1 MQKSVKSTR
10 IAYSIKALTCGC
22 RPTERWRYGRQDE
35 LKLVGLLATVECIT
49 VSVSVGAQSVQP
61 YAAHAVR
68 FFTVDF
74 PCTSAL
80 LCCIGTAVE
89 PPAREHAMMP
99 ARVTVNHCL
108 RANNHCWILIC
119 LFASPPTTYS
129 GACSANSFACLG
141 RQDVLIFTHF
151 VHRQVF
157 KNLPTGYVTVILSYV
172 R

>member
-10 IAYSIKALTCGC
+10 TAYSIKTLTCGC

-35 LKLVGLLATVECIT
+35 LKLVLASVECIT

-99 ARVTVNHCL
+99 ARVTVNHWL

-119 LFASPPTTYS
+119 LFASPPTTS
-129 GACSANSFACLG
+129 LQWRLLSEFLCLPWSARCSYLHPAST
-141 RQDVLIFTHF
+141 D
-151 VHRQVF
+151 
-157 KNLPTGYVTVILSYV
+157 PELSCTCCCQSS
-172 R
+172 